1 MCTRVNHIIQTKS
14 NTTTQD
20 YSLPQDLLKC
30 SSAKGFPEPRLRW
43 LDSLGNV
50 IPASQTVANCFPHAV
65 RQEVFD
71 CDLILK
77 LPVTRY
83 MDGASYTC
91 ELSHEAYRDGP
102 VTVDKSIVVHYPP
115 TEVVMKGNKTDST
128 IHCTSKSK
136 ERFTLCLCLLLLN
149 EFSLSNYKNL
159 MNNESD
165 KACLEIFYQI
175 GCKRN

>member
-1 MCTRVNHIIQTKS
+1 MYPALISCVFQTKS

-50 IPASQTVANCFPHAV
+50 IPTSQTVSNCFPHAV

-83 MDGASYTC
+83 MDGAGYTC

-102 VTVDKSIVVHYPP
+102 VSVDKSIVVHYPP

-136 ERFTLCLCLLLLN
+136 ERFNLCLLLKVITCY
-149 EFSLSNYKNL
+149 STNYH
-159 MNNESD
+159 
-165 KACLEIFYQI
+165 CLTI
-175 GCKRN
+175 RT

>member
-1 MCTRVNHIIQTKS
+1 MISPREKCVRFLIHVLMCLYLQTKS

-136 ERFTLCLCLLLLN
+136 ERFTSLCLLLTN
-149 EFSLSNYKNL
+149 GFTYH
-159 MNNESD
+159 
-165 KACLEIFYQI
+165 CLT
-175 GCKRN
+175 KRT